1 MSIYIKLGVHFKRD
15 FQLNRHII
23 IILLM
28 YIENDT
34 KNIMELTMTD
44 KMANGILFI
53 IAGIGSIVAYI
64 ALGETGLLD
73 KGHTE
78 KFAAYA
84 LLTFPL
90 AFMMTRNVVRN
101 TYIDAGLIIIVV
113 GLSIGLVSDAINSAE
128 LGAESKSIGEAIAWT
143 GWSIMYLGV
152 FITAIGY
159 LRTKLFP
166 NWLSGLLA
174 LSSFAMF
181 AFLAVLNGEQLEK
194 HGGNIVPPLWMI
206 NSLVLV
212 ILGIF
217 TMRRS
222 E

>member
-1 MSIYIKLGVHFKRD
+1 
-15 FQLNRHII
+15 
-23 IILLM
+23 M

-84 LLTFPL
+84 LLTIPL
-90 AFMMTRNVVRN
+90 AFMMTRNIVRN

-113 GLSIGLVSDAINSAE
+113 GLSMGLVSDAIRSAE
-128 LGAESKSIGEAIAWT
+128 LGAEFKSIGETIAST
-143 GWSIMYLGV
+143 GWSIMYLGI

-174 LSSFAMF
+174 LTSFVMF

-194 HGGNIVPPLWMI
+194 HADNIIPPLWMI